1 MITYRNMIA
10 DDYDRIEQIEED
22 RGAMDSFC
30 VEELEE
36 MFNNDENNFATYNA
50 LVALDGDSI
59 VGYLV
64 SFTLV
69 QFPKRSA
76 IIRCYVDHD
85 YRRQGIG
92 SELIKRVEPTKS
104 GYRVSIEVGEVD
116 YASAAFLRANGYTV
130 TEVVDAEYNEEGEL
144 ELEGYMILQNEK
156 KPKMSLTQRL
166 TWRAN

>member
-22 RGAMDSFC
+22 REAMDSFC

-36 MFNNDENNFATYNA
+36 MFNNDENNFATYNG
-50 LVALDGDSI
+50 LVAVDGEEVI
-59 VGYLV
+59 GYLI
-64 SFTLV
+64 SFSLT

-76 IIRCYVDHD
+76 IIRCFIRYD
-85 YRRQGIG
+85 YRRLGIG